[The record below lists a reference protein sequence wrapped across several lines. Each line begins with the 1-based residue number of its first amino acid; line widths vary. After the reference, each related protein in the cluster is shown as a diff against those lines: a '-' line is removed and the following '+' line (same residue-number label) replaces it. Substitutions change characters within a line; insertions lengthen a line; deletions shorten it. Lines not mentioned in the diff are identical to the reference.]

1 METAEKK
8 GTAGRGVRPRTPK
21 TPTHPLPWRRAG
33 RRTACLRTTLF
44 QLEKKINITRAGLTN
59 KAKRFNSSVLFF
71 FFLMPDVG
79 ANQFQ
84 PRRSPYSS
92 SKQPHVPLTPTAHSS
107 PGLAAPHFNV
117 FSPQPP
123 QATAFCNLYLS
134 CPPPRVI
141 SASRSLGDV
150 VPPRRT
156 ARGSEPSPSNYW
168 FWS

>member
-1 METAEKK
+1 MCQGSLKYPALDSINANCFCKFSEK
-8 GTAGRGVRPRTPK
+8 
-21 TPTHPLPWRRAG
+21 
-33 RRTACLRTTLF
+33 
-44 QLEKKINITRAGLTN
+44 LEILNMVPSRNYLSA
-59 KAKRFNSSVLFF
+59 FFFF

-141 SASRSLGDV
+141 PASRSPGDV